1 MIRHRVATIGRPGP
15 AWPRAVARWG
25 SSATL
30 PLDATTCVSADEL
43 RALVADTPVDLA
55 IVEAGLPGVDR
66 VLADAVRRSG
76 TALAVV
82 TTPTLTPAAER
93 LDPDVLLPA
102 DFDAQALAAVLQ
114 AHARTQVPPH
124 PAQEPDPTTEGCGEL
139 IAVTGPGGTGAST
152 VAQALAIHR
161 AGLGPVV
168 LADLALD
175 ADQHLR
181 HGVAPGHDGVFELA
195 EALRHAPAET
205 LAVPTVAQPAGYDL
219 LCGLRRR
226 QEWTVLSAS
235 VAEAAM
241 TALGQRGGLV
251 VADIGVD
258 LDGRIESGSLDLEER
273 NALARCAATRATT
286 VVVVGRWSTTGVHR
300 LARTLLDLEAHG
312 IPRDRL
318 RAVLNHA
325 PRRPTGQALARRT
338 MQRLL
343 EDVTDGPWPAPTA
356 LAHDPG
362 VEGCVREAAPL
373 PPRFV
378 RRVGRLLEG
387 AS

>member
-1 MIRHRVATIGRPGP
+1 
-15 AWPRAVARWG
+15 
-25 SSATL
+25 
-30 PLDATTCVSADEL
+30 
-43 RALVADTPVDLA
+43 
-55 IVEAGLPGVDR
+55 
-66 VLADAVRRSG
+66 
-76 TALAVV
+76 
-82 TTPTLTPAAER
+82 
-93 LDPDVLLPA
+93 
-102 DFDAQALAAVLQ
+102 
-114 AHARTQVPPH
+114 
-124 PAQEPDPTTEGCGEL
+124 
-139 IAVTGPGGTGAST
+139 
-152 VAQALAIHR
+152 
-161 AGLGPVV
+161 
-168 LADLALD
+168 
-175 ADQHLR
+175 
-181 HGVAPGHDGVFELA
+181 
-195 EALRHAPAET
+195 
-205 LAVPTVAQPAGYDL
+205 
-219 LCGLRRR
+219 
-226 QEWTVLSAS
+226 
-235 VAEAAM
+235 M

-258 LDGRIESGSLDLEER
+258 LDGRVESGSLDLEER

-343 EDVTDGPWPAPTA
+343 EDVTDGPWPAPTS

-362 VEGCVREAAPL
+362 VEGRVREAAPL